1 MEAVKKTYIVACTML
16 TLLAYTGG
24 VGIDKTTGK
33 AVYLLEGKPV
43 SSENID

>member
-1 MEAVKKTYIVACTML
+1 METVKKTYIVACTML

-24 VGIDKTTGK
+24 VGINKTTGEV
-33 AVYLLEGKPV
+33 VYLPDREPT